1 MNHKLWSWSK
11 YCVVDMVSNAHG
23 HNTNATS
30 KHRKIAGWMRVQ
42 AWGGRTYLTVKIA
55 HDIPS
60 ICTDKLCSTFGGRH
74 WQKASVGKSDQIVI
88 HVHFLGLPTSSS
100 DGVVTHVDL
109 VCLEDCS
116 HRSTGCAL
124 PNACAPVRAI
134 SSSHNFIGHCNTS
147 DFVSVTHPLEC
158 QSSPLLRQDSSS
170 TAPRQLH

>member
-1 MNHKLWSWSK
+1 M
-11 YCVVDMVSNAHG
+11 
-23 HNTNATS
+23 
-30 KHRKIAGWMRVQ
+30 HRQIVQ
-42 AWGGRTYLTVKIA
+42 YIW
-55 HDIPS
+55 
-60 ICTDKLCSTFGGRH
+60 CRH

-88 HVHFLGLPTSSS
+88 HVHFHGLPTSSS

-147 DFVSVTHPLEC
+147 GLRLGYTSTRVP
-158 QSSPLLRQDSSS
+158 SSPLLRQDSSS
-170 TAPRQLH
+170 TAPDNCIEPRSIVSRFMTESSKNRSYTRPCTVPSLSVVSS